1 MVMAS
6 YKVRRTPFI
15 PKPPLTKYMM
25 EKIDGKDRAL
35 KSLK

>member
-6 YKVRRTPFI
+6 YKVRTPFI